1 MAFLNVM
8 EKIQLYISILLAVLS
23 ATCFII
29 VLSEPMT
36 SEAFLIKI
44 IALFGMLY
52 SGALS
57 YKILP
62 KKYRNKLF
70 QDLD

>member
-1 MAFLNVM
+1 M
-8 EKIQLYISILLAVLS
+8 EKIQLYISIFLAILS
-23 ATCFII
+23 AICFII
-29 VLSEPMT
+29 VLSEPLT
-36 SEAFLIKI
+36 SEAFLIQI

-62 KKYRNKLF
+62 IKYRKKFF
-70 QDLD
+70 QDDSSY

>member
-1 MAFLNVM
+1 M
-8 EKIQLYISILLAVLS
+8 EKIQLHISILLAVLS
-23 ATCFII
+23 AICFII
-29 VLSEPMT
+29 VLSEPIT
-36 SEAFLIKI
+36 SEAFIIKI

-62 KKYRNKLF
+62 IKYRRKLF
-70 QDLD
+70 LDDSSY